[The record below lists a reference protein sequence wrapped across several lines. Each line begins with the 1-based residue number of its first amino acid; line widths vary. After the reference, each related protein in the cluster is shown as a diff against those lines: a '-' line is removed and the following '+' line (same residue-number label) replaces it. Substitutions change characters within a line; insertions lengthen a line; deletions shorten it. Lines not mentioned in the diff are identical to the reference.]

1 MSNANIIFGSQDG
14 TGANIDIEV
23 GFLPTYVKVV
33 NIESAGKEQL
43 DWYEGMAAASAI
55 KTVANAGAA
64 VDPRTSITTL
74 GITPLSST
82 FLGFR
87 IGADADVNVAG
98 ETLIWEVHR
107 NGMGSGG

>member
-14 TGANIDIEV
+14 TGANIDIEL
-23 GFLPTYVKVV
+23 GFLPTSVKVV
-33 NIESAGKEQL
+33 NLESATLEQL
-43 DWYEGMAAASAI
+43 EWYEGMAAASAI
-55 KTVANAGAA
+55 KTVSPTGA
-64 VDPRTSITTL
+64 RTKITTL
-74 GITPLSST
+74 GISSLSDT